1 MGDVEGLAG
10 VGRAAG
16 VRWAGEGRQLKG
28 PGKRGSPLV
37 PLRDGAGGPRD
48 LRVVEPQHPRVDPC
62 PRQPWLH
69 QGCPQPVMWGQ
80 KTTTCP
86 RRREWVVT
94 TPAVTT
100 VNLERLWGS
109 RRRPISLPVPQA
121 SVQPQE
127 KGESQGQRGDVPPA
141 EQEVGAQSHKSTR
154 PSKKWSCSLS
164 WSLLGWGSHTAS
176 DRPPGFSTCFPPGSP
191 VNLLRRRSDP
201 GRY

>member
-37 PLRDGAGGPRD
+37 PLRDDAGGPRD

-80 KTTTCP
+80 NTTTCP

-141 EQEVGAQSHKSTR
+141 EQEGPQKSGLVPSRGVCWDGAHTQLQTV
-154 PSKKWSCSLS
+154 
-164 WSLLGWGSHTAS
+164 LLAFQ
-176 DRPPGFSTCFPPGSP
+176 RAFPQALP
-191 VNLLRRRSDP
+191 
-201 GRY
+201 